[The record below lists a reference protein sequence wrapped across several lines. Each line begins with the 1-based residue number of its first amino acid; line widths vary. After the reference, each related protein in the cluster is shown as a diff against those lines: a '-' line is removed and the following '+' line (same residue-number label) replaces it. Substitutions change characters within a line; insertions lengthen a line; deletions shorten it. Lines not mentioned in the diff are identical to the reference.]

1 MTQNQIQYWANQ
13 ETARANR
20 ERERQTDYINQ
31 ESARHNVAVESEN
44 KRHNYATESQA
55 RADLSERTRYNR
67 SYLAETQRHAIR
79 TEQLES
85 AKRDIER
92 MQTQANIDYNNR
104 MATVSMLNAV
114 TNRYL
119 AQVQSEKADIDRY
132 VSRTGRLLA
141 DVQRERNRNDYALG
155 LLTDERERLRM
166 QQTYGLDSQRLA
178 LDTSLGWAKLNEQTT
193 YHSRQI
199 GVDLARIGLDGL
211 RNAASIGGMSSITGM
226 SSGPYYYGGA
236 PMLAP

>member
-20 ERERQTDYINQ
+20 ERERQTDYINR
-31 ESARHNVAVESEN
+31 ESARHNVAVENEN
-44 KRHNYATESQA
+44 QRHNYATETQA

-67 SYLAETQRHAIR
+67 SYLAETQRHSKRA
-79 TEQLES
+79 EQLEA

-92 MQTQANIDYNNR
+92 MQVAANVDYNSR
-104 MATVSMLNAV
+104 MATVSMLNAL

-119 AQVQSEKADIDRY
+119 AQVQSDKADIDRF

-155 LLTDERERLRM
+155 LLADERERQRL
-166 QQTYGLDSQRLA
+166 GLDSQRLSF
-178 LDTSLGWAKLNEQTT
+178 DTSLGWAKLQEQDT

-199 GVDLARIGLDGL
+199 GVDLARIGIDGL
-211 RNAASIGGMSSITGM
+211 KNAAMLGGLSGVTGM